1 VSSYRLP
8 ISNILFSQKSKSPQN
23 QSGTMSQMDG
33 YDLTEECSDKISN
46 LREQSKALGDQV
58 RATTEVVE
66 NLQQQLN
73 GGREGIST
81 TAVIN
86 ENQRAHTQD
95 LESDFAERDIYN
107 AMIDGLEV
115 QSHLDLFDTG
125 LDIDT
130 ERNISADFS
139 AERDDN
145 FASVQEVEAQS
156 STPEALDTGYDIDT
170 EQNSYEAISS
180 TDPLSRDETFAQIQA
195 ELAIVT
201 SQRDEALAER
211 DHAQRELAT
220 RTGERN
226 GARQRV
232 RILDDDTIEAKGR
245 EERLT
250 AELKKSQ
257 ANTENLSYEII
268 RLTNEITGLT
278 TSANNADLRKSKLGE
293 DLRKETEYDPVS
305 DSLLEE
311 LNEIQAELQRTQEQR
326 DGFLNRALE
335 SENIA
340 QECNEAMGVES
351 ATYQLEAEAVRA
363 SLANIQKA
371 LEAETLEVRRL
382 TAEQDTTMQNL
393 QTERAERVRLQSAL
407 ETLKFKSTS
416 EFSESVAAVANERD
430 NALLALSNITGNL
443 QFVERERDE
452 AIKEVEALEK
462 IRLNYL
468 DNLEDRDTQVK
479 EMLEKIQ
486 ELKEQEDAG
495 LSITATLKAD
505 MDAILLQLEAEKIER
520 QRLEARLDAAAD
532 ESNAEN
538 TTVDINEVRD
548 LVTTLQQEKDDAFEE
563 LAQTTDSLATVL
575 QERDAANEG
584 VRVLRAE
591 HEIAKSAL
599 EASQEL
605 VTRYRE
611 RQMDDQQKLAEL
623 NQRIKSSPDT
633 PLPAA
638 KTQEVRSSTTIK
650 AESNESLSAP
660 PSPDQPSPSRA
671 PIFKQ
676 LLDAVETATLK
687 RSTPQALRLRRSTRN
702 PKPVYKDPPISPAA
716 PARVPKRK
724 AGSAAKAR
732 PKKRDPDFVS
742 SPV

>member
-1 VSSYRLP
+1 
-8 ISNILFSQKSKSPQN
+8 
-23 QSGTMSQMDG
+23 MSQMDG
-33 YDLTEECSDKISN
+33 YDPTEEYSDEISN
-46 LREQSKALGDQV
+46 LREQSKALRDQV
-58 RATTEVVE
+58 RVTTEVVE

-73 GGREGIST
+73 GARERIST
-81 TAVIN
+81 IAEID
-86 ENQRAHTQD
+86 ENQRADTQD

-107 AMIDGLEV
+107 AIADGLEA
-115 QSHLDLFDTG
+115 QLHPDIFDTV

-130 ERNISADFS
+130 ERNISDDFL
-139 AERDDN
+139 AARDDN
-145 FASVQEVEAQS
+145 FARVQEVEAQPS
-156 STPEALDTGYDIDT
+156 PPDVLDTGYDIDT
-170 EQNSYEAISS
+170 EENEVKPP
-180 TDPLSRDETFAQIQA
+180 TDPLSRDEAIEQIQA

-226 GARQRV
+226 GVRQRV
-232 RILDDDTIEAKGR
+232 RILDEDIIEAKGR

-250 AELKKSQ
+250 AELKESH
-257 ANTENLSYEII
+257 ANTENLSYHII
-268 RLTNEITGLT
+268 GLTNEMTNLT
-278 TSANNADLRKSKLGE
+278 ASANDTDLREPKLRE
-293 DLRKETEYDPVS
+293 RLRKETEYDPVS
-305 DSLLEE
+305 DSLLEDK
-311 LNEIQAELQRTQEQR
+311 LHEIQAELQRTQEQR
-326 DGFLNRALE
+326 DKFLNRAIE

-340 QECNEAMGVES
+340 QECNETMEIER
-351 ATYQLEAEAVRA
+351 ATYQGEAEAVKA
-363 SLANIQKA
+363 SLANLKKA
-371 LEAETLEVRRL
+371 LEAETLEVQRL

-407 ETLKFKSTS
+407 ETVKSTS
-416 EFSESVAAVANERD
+416 TSESSESVAVAANERD

-452 AIKEVEALEK
+452 AIKEVEALER

-468 DNLEDRDTQVK
+468 DNLEDRDTQVR

-495 LSITATLKAD
+495 LSITAALKTD
-505 MDAILLQLEAEKIER
+505 MDAVLLQLEAEKIER
-520 QRLEARLDAAAD
+520 QRLEARLDSAAD

-548 LVTTLQQEKDDAFEE
+548 LVTTLRQEKNDVFEE
-563 LAQTTDSLATVL
+563 LAQRTDSLATVL
-575 QERDAANEG
+575 QKRDAANED

-591 HEIAKSAL
+591 HESAKFAL

-605 VTRYRE
+605 VTCYRE
-611 RQMDDQQKLAEL
+611 MQMDDQQKLAEL

-633 PLPAA
+633 PSPTS
-638 KTQEVRSSTTIK
+638 KTQEIRGSITIK
-650 AESNESLSAP
+650 AESIESLFAP
-660 PSPDQPSPSRA
+660 PTPEQPSPPRE

-676 LLDAVETATLK
+676 LLDALETVTLK
-687 RSTPQALRLRRSTRN
+687 RSAPQALGLPRSTRN

-732 PKKRDPDFVS
+732 AKKRGPDFVL
-742 SPV
+742 SPE